1 MKKTLLILGG
11 LSVLGFGVYRYF
23 KMQTELLKDFTW
35 DFKGFKIKKFSF
47 TEIAVEVSIVFRS
60 KANIE
65 AKITSLYLD
74 GLLDGKNVGYVS
86 QTDTFIIP
94 AKGSATIPLFI
105 SLNPKSVINNIIEL
119 SLGVAK
125 NKDVKLTLNGFA
137 KVESGFLKTTLPI
150 KFETSVKEY
159 LSYLKP

>member
-1 MKKTLLILGG
+1 MKKTLLLLGG
-11 LSVLGFGVYRYF
+11 LSVLGLGIYAYF
-23 KMQTELLKDFTW
+23 KKQTELLKDFTW

-47 TEIAVEVSIVFRS
+47 TEIAIELQIVFRS

-74 GLLDGKNVGYVS
+74 GLLDGKNVGYIS
-86 QTDTFIIP
+86 QADTFIIP
-94 AKGSATIPLFI
+94 ANGSATIPLVI

-119 SLGVAK
+119 SLGATK

-150 KFETSVKEY
+150 KFEISVKEY